1 MTRGCEKRCLFSSL
15 WGVLILGI
23 DFARCQD
30 ADLQAA
36 VNACIQE
43 SSTGDCK
50 CENGCG
56 NYQGTI
62 TAWDVT
68 RVTNMEN
75 LFRDKTSFNAD
86 ISSWDTSQVTTMY
99 YMWVLI
105 FHLIDI
111 TLGCF
116 ESRLIQLMI
125 YYLLFLE

>member
-1 MTRGCEKRCLFSSL
+1 MTRGGERHCLFSSL
-15 WGVLILGI
+15 WGVLVLGI

-30 ADLQAA
+30 ADLKAA

-43 SSTGDCK
+43 SSSGNCK

-68 RVTNMEN
+68 RVTDMEF
-75 LFRDKTSFNAD
+75 LFYEKRSFNAD

-99 YMWVLI
+99 GMWVSL
-105 FHLIDI
+105 FHLIDT
-111 TLGCF
+111 TLG
-116 ESRLIQLMI
+116 
-125 YYLLFLE
+125 